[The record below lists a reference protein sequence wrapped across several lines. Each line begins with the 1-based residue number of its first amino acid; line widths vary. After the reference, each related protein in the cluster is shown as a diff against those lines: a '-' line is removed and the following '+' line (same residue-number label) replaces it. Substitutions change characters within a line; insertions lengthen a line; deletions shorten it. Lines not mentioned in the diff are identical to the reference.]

1 MEAVEEA
8 SAVIELIKEYK
19 IEYPI
24 FIDTEGAGGNGRADG
39 LDPET
44 RTLVCDAFC
53 RTIENAGYEAGVYGS
68 RNWYNNMLYA
78 DRLEKYFIWLAEY
91 RSAPLY
97 QGYYQMWQY
106 SSKGSVDGINGNV
119 DLNIYY
125 Y

>member
-1 MEAVEEA
+1 MSHE
-8 SAVIELIKEYK
+8 I
-19 IEYPI
+19 
-24 FIDTEGAGGNGRADG
+24 
-39 LDPET
+39 
-44 RTLVCDAFC
+44 RTPLTYAFC